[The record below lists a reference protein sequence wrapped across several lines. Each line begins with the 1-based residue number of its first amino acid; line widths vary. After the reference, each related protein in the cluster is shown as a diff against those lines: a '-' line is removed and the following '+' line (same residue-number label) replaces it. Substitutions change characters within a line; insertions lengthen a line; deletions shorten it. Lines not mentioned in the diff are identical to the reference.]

1 VRLEF
6 IVGYTSRSAWALL
19 GALCLVAY
27 STAPAQAITQFP
39 SDSGTDD
46 TTVTLVTGTLS
57 ETFVDADC
65 FKALSEAGIS
75 DASTQCTVTVGA
87 SVSESKPVTAA
98 TIAADASL
106 STAEKAELQYI
117 ATSSTVR
124 SKSYSNFITG
134 LSYTVTQNGTF
145 YYNGSRVWVT
155 QTYLG
160 RNGSQFCVANYAV
173 PPWSVSN
180 FSKSDTG
187 STTVRTVRCSFDVN
201 QAGLIVTN
209 RTLVA
214 KPTSSGSVTYQ
225 IIL

>member
-19 GALCLVAY
+19 GVLCLIAY

-75 DASTQCTVTVGA
+75 DASTQCTV
-87 SVSESKPVTAA
+87 SESKPVTAA

-106 STAEKAELQYI
+106 STAEKAGLQYI

-214 KPTSSGSVTYQ
+214 KLTSSGSVTY
-225 IIL
+225 

>member
-1 VRLEF
+1 M
-6 IVGYTSRSAWALL
+6 
-19 GALCLVAY
+19 
-27 STAPAQAITQFP
+27 
-39 SDSGTDD
+39 
-46 TTVTLVTGTLS
+46 TVTLVAGAYS
-57 ETFVDADC
+57 ETFVDDDC

-75 DASTQCTVTVGA
+75 DASAQCTVTVGA

-106 STAEKAELQYI
+106 STAEKAELQYLV
-117 ATSSTVR
+117 ASSTVR

-160 RNGSQFCVANYAV
+160 STGSQFCVANYAV
-173 PPWSVSN
+173 PPWSVSG

-187 STTVRTVRCSFDVN
+187 STTVRTVRCSFNVN

-209 RTLVA
+209 RALVA